1 MQTDKLYAYRYQD
14 SYNYGDWTVYL
25 SFDKELL
32 QELIMDDYF
41 EEAFEAFYLNCWRD
55 PKNFWKHVKEN
66 SYLSKRYIVEEKKYV
81 K

>member
-1 MQTDKLYAYRYQD
+1 METNKLYTYRCQD
-14 SYNYGDWTVYL
+14 HYGDWIEFL

-41 EEAFEAFYLNCWRD
+41 EEAFDRFYLNCWRE
-55 PKNFWKHVKEN
+55 PKSFWKYEKEN
-66 SYLSKRYIVEEKKYV
+66 PYLTERYIIEEKKYV

>member
-1 MQTDKLYAYRYQD
+1 MQTDKLYAYRCQD
-14 SYNYGDWTVYL
+14 NYGDWREYL

-41 EEAFEAFYLNCWRD
+41 EEAFDRFYLNHWRE
-55 PKNFWKHVKEN
+55 PKNFWKHEKEN
-66 SYLSKRYIVEEKKYV
+66 SYLTIRYIIEEKKYV

>member
-1 MQTDKLYAYRYQD
+1 MMADKLYAYHRQD
-14 SYNYGDWTVYL
+14 HYGDWTEYL

-41 EEAFEAFYLNCWRD
+41 EEAFYCFCLYNWKE
-55 PKNFWKHVKEN
+55 PKSFWKHEKEN
-66 SYLSKRYIVEEKKYV
+66 PYLTKRYITEEKKYV

>member
-1 MQTDKLYAYRYQD
+1 MQTDKLYAYRCQD
-14 SYNYGDWTVYL
+14 NYLDWTAYL

-41 EEAFEAFYLNCWRD
+41 EEAFDRFYLNRWRE
-55 PKNFWKHVKEN
+55 PKSFWEHEKEN
-66 SYLSKRYIVEEKKYV
+66 SYLTTRYIVEEKKYV

>member
-1 MQTDKLYAYRYQD
+1 MQTDKLYAYHCQD
-14 SYNYGDWTVYL
+14 DYGDWTEYL

-41 EEAFEAFYLNCWRD
+41 EEAFDRFYLHSWRE
-55 PKNFWKHVKEN
+55 PKSFWKSVKES
-66 SYLSKRYIVEEKKYV
+66 SYLSQRYIIEEKKYV